1 MCRFSAYVGVRVV
14 VRLAVSSYELA
25 CHAIFEGEG
34 IKLLTTETQ
43 RVLRHREAQRKFMM
57 MFMEQEKARAVR
69 GTSLVIV
76 LVLMVSGFAGAS
88 RQTAAQEISAL
99 TVRGIMAEPSLAGM
113 RVEGERVSPDG
124 RSVAYLWS
132 AAGKEP
138 RDLYVVS
145 TGGGTARV
153 LVRAVDT
160 PADKRA
166 SKTETRDEQRTD
178 ANREERVMQRD
189 AAQAATGQTQATQ
202 TTNTQQSA
210 QQGMRGDAQTRMNE
224 GRMAGVGAPEWSPDS
239 RRILYAKRGDLYVV
253 NAEGA
258 SVPRRLTNTAAVE
271 AGARWLD
278 AKRVM
283 YQSGGNV
290 FAFDTVDASLVQVTR
305 EGGGVANVQAQGA
318 GSMNGITGVTASED
332 GAHIAYIVSDTS
344 KQRALIVP
352 NYTGEF
358 VSAPTFKRGW
368 TEQKLFVTTTDG
380 MSERATEIKLPAPE
394 GASYIRGV
402 RWTGNKIL
410 YIDRID
416 RDTKRRQLYLA
427 GLVGNE
433 ASLRS
438 TSTLTDE
445 EVDEKWVAS
454 LSRLVEP
461 SPKGGAA
468 FFASERDGFNH
479 LYLIK
484 INADGV
490 SARQQLT
497 RGNYEVSWAAWLPDG
512 ERVIYSSTEGGTSER
527 QFYIINTR
535 NDEKTKLN
543 VPKGMNTEAQVSKN
557 GEMLVFEHSQYN
569 VPNDVYAMNL
579 NRLNDAPKRLT
590 DTVPDG
596 FKNYK
601 WSVPEYVSFKAKD
614 GKQVAGRVY
623 VPRGFDKAG
632 AKKYPLVV
640 FVHGAG
646 YLQNV
651 INGWN
656 NYYREAM
663 FHTLLNERGYVVL
676 DIDYRGS
683 AGYGREWRTD
693 VYDFL
698 GGLDLQD
705 HLDGIDY
712 AVANFNV
719 DKARVGMYGGSYGGF
734 MAEMAAMRAPEY
746 VRCAAALRPVA
757 DWKNYF
763 ASSPVYTTERLGYP
777 DKNVEA
783 YKRSSP
789 ITYADKLTR
798 PLLILHGM
806 VDDNVPVQDSVQL
819 VERLIEL
826 GKTEYFEV
834 MFYPSENHG
843 FTKAESWADE
853 YERILRFFEVHL
865 KR

>member
-1 MCRFSAYVGVRVV
+1 MVM
-14 VRLAVSSYELA
+14 L
-25 CHAIFEGEG
+25 
-34 IKLLTTETQ
+34 
-43 RVLRHREAQRKFMM
+43 
-57 MFMEQEKARAVR
+57 MEQEKKRMVR
-69 GTSLVIV
+69 CAGLVVALSLV
-76 LVLMVSGFAGAS
+76 VSGFAGVS
-88 RQTAAQEISAL
+88 RQVTAQVAGGREASAL

-124 RSVAYLWS
+124 KSVAYLWS

-145 TGGGTARV
+145 TSGGTAKV
-153 LVRAVDT
+153 LVRAVDSVR
-160 PADKRA
+160 DERA
-166 SKTETRDEQRTD
+166 SKTETRDAARTD
-178 ANREERVMQRD
+178 ANREERIMQRD
-189 AAQAATGQTQATQ
+189 AAQAATSTTQATQ
-202 TTNTQQSA
+202 TA
-210 QQGMRGDAQTRMNE
+210 QQTAQHESQTTQTQERDRMNRE
-224 GRMAGVGAPEWSPDS
+224 RAVSVGAPEWSPDS

-253 NAEGA
+253 NVEGA
-258 SVPRRLTNTAAVE
+258 GAPRRLTTTAAVE
-271 AGARWLD
+271 TGARWLD
-278 AKRVM
+278 EKRVM

-305 EGGGVANVQAQGA
+305 EAGGGAANIQAQGV
-318 GSMNGITGVTASED
+318 GSMNSITGVTPSED
-332 GAHIAYIVSDTS
+332 GSRIAYIVSDTS

-358 VSAPTFKRGW
+358 VTAPTFRRGW
-368 TEQKLFVTTTDG
+368 TEQKLFVTKTDG
-380 MSERATEIKLPAPE
+380 TSERATEIKLPAPE

-402 RWTGNKIL
+402 RWSDDNAGLIV
-410 YIDRID
+410 DRID
-416 RDTKRRQLYLA
+416 RDTKRRQILYTVIA
-427 GLVGNE
+427 N
-433 ASLRS
+433 S
-438 TSTLTDE
+438 TSALTNNKAKANGAVETSDVFLLIDE
-445 EVDEKWVAS
+445 ETDDKWIAS
-454 LSRLVEP
+454 LSRIVEP
-461 SPKGGAA
+461 APKGDAIL
-468 FFASERDGFNH
+468 FASERDGFNH
-479 LYLIK
+479 LYLRAFGLDPK
-484 INADGV
+484 LATP
-490 SARQQLT
+490 RQLT

-512 ERVIYSSTEGGTSER
+512 ERVVYSSTEGGTAER
-527 QFYIINTR
+527 QFYIVNTR
-535 NDEKTKLN
+535 TNDKVKLN
-543 VPKGMNTEAQVSKN
+543 VPRGMNTDPQVSKN
-557 GEMLVFEHSQYN
+557 GETMVFESSQAL

-579 NRLNDAPKRLT
+579 NRMGDAPVRVT
-590 DTVPDG
+590 DTVPDA

-601 WSVPEYVSFKAKD
+601 WSVPEFVSFKAKD

-623 VPRGFDKAG
+623 VPRGFDKAR
-632 AKKYPLVV
+632 AQKYPMVV

-683 AGYGREWRTD
+683 AGYGRAWRTD

-712 AVANFNV
+712 AVANFNA

-734 MAEMAAMRAPEY
+734 MAEMAAMRAPEH
-746 VRCAAALRPVA
+746 VACAAALRPVA

-777 DKNVEA
+777 DKNAAA

-826 GKTEYFEV
+826 GKTEHFDV

-865 KR
+865 KK

>member
-1 MCRFSAYVGVRVV
+1 MVMLMKQGK
-14 VRLAVSSYELA
+14 
-25 CHAIFEGEG
+25 G
-34 IKLLTTETQ
+34 
-43 RVLRHREAQRKFMM
+43 
-57 MFMEQEKARAVR
+57 RAMRCASLIVAL
-69 GTSLVIV
+69 SLV
-76 LVLMVSGFAGAS
+76 VSGFAGVS
-88 RQTAAQEISAL
+88 RRVSAQGVGGAQTAAL
-99 TVRGIMAEPSLAGM
+99 TVRGIMAEPSLVGM

-124 RSVAYLWS
+124 KLVAYLWS
-132 AAGKEP
+132 ATGREP
-138 RDLYVVS
+138 RDLYIVS
-145 TGGGTARV
+145 TGGGRAKV

-160 PADKRA
+160 PRDERA
-166 SKTETRDEQRTD
+166 SKTETRDEMRTD

-189 AAQAATGQTQATQ
+189 AAQAATSQTQTTQTQATQ
-202 TTNTQQSA
+202 TA
-210 QQGMRGDAQTRMNE
+210 QQGTQQATQRDARTRMDE
-224 GRMAGVGAPEWSPDS
+224 GRAMSVGAPEWSPDS

-253 NAEGA
+253 NVEGA
-258 SVPRRLTNTAAVE
+258 NVPRRLTTTAAVE
-271 AGARWLD
+271 TGARWLD

-283 YQSGGNV
+283 YQSGGAV

-305 EGGGVANVQAQGA
+305 ESGAGSNVQAQSGA
-318 GSMNGITGVTASED
+318 ASMNGITGVTPSED
-332 GAHIAYIVSDTS
+332 GSRIAYIVSDTA

-358 VSAPTFKRGW
+358 VTAPTFRRGW
-368 TEQKLFVTTTDG
+368 TEQRLFVTKTDG
-380 MSERATEIKLPAPE
+380 TSERATEIKLPAPE

-402 RWTGNKIL
+402 RWTNDNAGLIV
-410 YIDRID
+410 DRID
-416 RDTKRRQLYLA
+416 RDTKRRQMFLA
-427 GLVGNE
+427 RVGGNVDVVTKTG
-433 ASLRS
+433 SLS
-438 TSTLTDE
+438 FSGSVAIPESVSLIDE
-445 EVDEKWVAS
+445 ETDDKWVAS
-454 LSRLVEP
+454 LSRIVEP
-461 SPKGGAA
+461 SPKGNAIL
-468 FFASERDGFNH
+468 FASERDGFNH
-479 LYLIK
+479 LYLSFVYRISF
-484 INADGV
+484 NAKAEGAFTNPAQ
-490 SARQQLT
+490 ARQLT

-512 ERVIYSSTEGGTSER
+512 ERVVYSSTEGGTAER

-535 NDEKTKLN
+535 TDDKVKLN
-543 VPKGMNTEAQVSKN
+543 VPKGMNTDAQVSKN
-557 GEMLVFEHSQYN
+557 GATMVFESSQVL

-579 NRLNDAPKRLT
+579 NRLNDAPVRLT
-590 DTVPDG
+590 DTVPER

-601 WSVPEYVSFKAKD
+601 WSVPEFVSYAAKD

-623 VPRGFDKAG
+623 VPRGFDKG
-632 AKKYPLVV
+632 SAKKYPLAV

-683 AGYGREWRTD
+683 AGYGRAWRTD

-712 AVANFNV
+712 TVANFNV
-719 DKARVGMYGGSYGGF
+719 DKSRVGMYGGSYGGF

-746 VRCAAALRPVA
+746 VRCAAALRPVG

-763 ASSPVYTTERLGYP
+763 ASSPIYTTERLGYP
-777 DKNVEA
+777 DKNPEA

-789 ITYADKLTR
+789 VTYADKLNR

-819 VERLIEL
+819 IERLIEL
-826 GKTEYFEV
+826 GKTDYFEV

-843 FTKAESWADE
+843 FVKAESWADE
-853 YERILRFFEVHL
+853 YERILRFFEMHL
-865 KR
+865 KK